1 MLPPPSV
8 RALHPCCC
16 RANLRC
22 FPSSKVPRCST
33 RCCAA
38 VKMSVCDMFVFRL
51 CFLEQPVY
59 IYIYTYCVY
68 VYYIILYIILYYIK
82 LHYIIYIKLYCI
94 ILLLYIYIYIYI
106 YIYYIY
112 IYIYIYI
119 YYMCIYIC
127 KTLVLHMLS
136 FFRDPWT
143 RTTMSKNQCGD
154 VKIWSYVQ
162 YELEWVK
169 TPCHI
174 SQRSLLDVSAP
185 KVSRL
190 QCRPWIFFH
199 ASGALP
205 VASCSTQRG
214 DKKQEVSYL
223 NVPNNNPLNPIQT
236 IESPISGWLKQP

>member
-1 MLPPPSV
+1 MLLPGKSPLLPFLKSPKVFDEVLCRCEDVSLWYVCFQTMFLRAASV
-8 RALHPCCC
+8 
-16 RANLRC
+16 
-22 FPSSKVPRCST
+22 
-33 RCCAA
+33 
-38 VKMSVCDMFVFRL
+38 
-51 CFLEQPVY
+51 
-59 IYIYTYCVY
+59 YIYTYCVY

-94 ILLLYIYIYIYI
+94 ILLYIYYIIYIYI
-106 YIYYIY
+106 
-112 IYIYIYI
+112 
-119 YYMCIYIC
+119 MCIYIC

-190 QCRPWIFFH
+190 QCRPWRFRS
-199 ASGALP
+199 ASG
-205 VASCSTQRG
+205 C
-214 DKKQEVSYL
+214 
-223 NVPNNNPLNPIQT
+223 IM
-236 IESPISGWLKQP
+236 